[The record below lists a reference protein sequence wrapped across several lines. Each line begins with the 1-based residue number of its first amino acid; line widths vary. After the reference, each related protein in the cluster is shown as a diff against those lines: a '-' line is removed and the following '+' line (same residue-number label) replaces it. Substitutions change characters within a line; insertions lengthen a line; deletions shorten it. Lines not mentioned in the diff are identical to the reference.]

1 MYPENNSLWEN
12 AARRSFLPALILV
25 ANSFTWYTITSML
38 FEQIVDELNLFEH
51 ETFAALSF
59 YYLAI
64 GFSVVL
70 GATFVRSRRRLL
82 LFWILMGTASSS
94 SLLLIGCYLPISAYL
109 VALFVGISIGVGL
122 PSCLAY
128 FIDATSIDNRGMLG
142 GIAWCITSLGMF
154 LFMIGMSILSYFSII
169 LALIIFR
176 FLALIIFSV
185 TSKKAKAPFKEQA
198 IPSYFMILGSK
209 RLILYLLSWIMFC
222 LVNWMEL
229 PIIENVFGQ
238 ELFALSGLIEFTLSG
253 VFALLAGLFSD
264 KIGRKRVIVAGFVF
278 LGIGYAVLG
287 LFLHLQ
293 IAWYIYMVLDGVA
306 WGIFAVVFFMVL
318 WGDLAEN
325 AQKERFYLIGGLP
338 YLLAGY
344 LSVLVK
350 PYVLSIQPNT
360 LFSLAS
366 LFLFLAVLPLL
377 YVHETLPEKKIQERE
392 LKDYIEKAKK
402 IRGKHP

>member
-1 MYPENNSLWEN
+1 MYPESSSLRGN
-12 AARRSFLPALILV
+12 AERRLLLPALILV
-25 ANSFTWYTITSML
+25 TSSFTWYPITSML
-38 FEQIVDELNLFEH
+38 FEQIINKLNLFKH
-51 ETFAALSF
+51 EIFMALSF

-70 GATFVRSRRRLL
+70 GATFVHSRRRLL
-82 LFWILMGTASSS
+82 LFWILTGTVSSS
-94 SLLLIGCYLPISAYL
+94 SLLLIDCYLPISAYL
-109 VALFVGISIGVGL
+109 VALLVGISVGVGL

-128 FIDATSIDNRGMLG
+128 FADATGIDNRGMIG
-142 GIAWCITSLGMF
+142 GIAWFIASLGIF
-154 LFMIGMSILSYFSII
+154 LFMIGMSVLSYFSIV

-176 FLALIIFSV
+176 FLALLIFYV
-185 TSKKAKAPFKEQA
+185 TSKETQATFKEQA
-198 IPSYFMILGSK
+198 IPSYPTILGSK
-209 RLILYLLSWIMFC
+209 RLILYLLPWIMFC
-222 LVNWMEL
+222 LVNWLEL

-238 ELFALSGLIEFTLSG
+238 ELFALSGLIEFTISG
-253 VFALLAGLFSD
+253 VFALLAGFFSD
-264 KIGRKRVIVAGFVF
+264 KIGRKGVIVAGFVF

-287 LFLHLQ
+287 LLLHLQ
-293 IAWYIYMVLDGVA
+293 ITWYIYMILDGVA

-366 LFLFLAVLPLL
+366 FFLFLAVLPLL
-377 YVHETLPEKKIQERE
+377 YAHETLPEKKIQERE

-402 IRGKHP
+402 IMRKYH